1 MVQTTTVSQ
10 LKTSLSAY
18 LRRVKSGEEVVV
30 TEHGRP
36 IARLLPLASAASV
49 PEHVRDLEAQGLLK
63 RGRKPLPAD
72 FWDLPRPAD
81 PQGAVREA
89 VVREREESR

>member
-1 MVQTTTVSQ
+1 MQTTSVSQ
-10 LKTSLSAY
+10 LKMSLSAY
-18 LRRVKSGEEVVV
+18 LRRVKTGEEVVI

-49 PEHVRDLEAQGLLK
+49 PEHVRHLEAQGLLK
-63 RGRKPLPAD
+63 RGQEPLPAN

-81 PQGAVREA
+81 PQGAVRAA
-89 VVREREESR
+89 VLREREESW

>member
-1 MVQTTTVSQ
+1 MQTTTVSQ

-18 LRRVKSGEEVVV
+18 LRQVKAGEEVVI

-36 IARLLPLASAASV
+36 IARLLPLASAAAV
-49 PEHVRDLEAQGLLK
+49 PEHVKDLEAQGLLK
-63 RGRKPLPAD
+63 RGHEPLPAD

-81 PQGAVREA
+81 PQGAVRA
-89 VVREREESR
+89 ALVREREESR